1 MRLPIWS
8 AYFIAPA
15 VILAIA
21 SKVILR
27 SDGPFALAAMCAG
40 CGLFC
45 AAAMHAVEARRDLDW
60 YSARIILKNRS
71 MGWA

>member
-21 SKVILR
+21 FKVILR
-27 SDGPFALAAMCAG
+27 SESPVSLVAMLVG

-45 AAAMHAVEARRDLDW
+45 AAVMHAVEAWRKRR
-60 YSARIILKNRS
+60 RGN
-71 MGWA
+71 